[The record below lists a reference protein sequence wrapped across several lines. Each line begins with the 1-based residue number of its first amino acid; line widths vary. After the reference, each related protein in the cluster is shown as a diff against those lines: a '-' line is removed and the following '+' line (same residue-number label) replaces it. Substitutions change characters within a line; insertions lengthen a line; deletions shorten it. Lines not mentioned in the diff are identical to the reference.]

1 MIVADT
7 SAIVALLDRDERHHE
22 AIRQLFER
30 DDEPWLL
37 PWAIL
42 PEVDYLASQR
52 LGARVQALWMD
63 DLADGVYHVHFGE
76 DEDLEHARAIQKK
89 YKSLKLGL
97 VDATVMAVAE
107 SVEASAIVTLDLRHF
122 GAVKLAGAPKLYPRD
137 LKSSS

>member
-22 AIRQLFER
+22 AIRQLFQK

-52 LGARVQALWMD
+52 LGARVQSLWMD
-63 DLADGVYHVHFGE
+63 DLAAGVYQVRWGE
-76 DEDLEHARAIQKK
+76 EEDLEHARRIQKK
-89 YKSLKLGL
+89 YKALKLGL
-97 VDATVMAVAE
+97 VDAIVMAVAE
-107 SVEASAIVTLDLRHF
+107 SVDASAIVTLDLRHF
-122 GAVKLAGAPKLYPRD
+122 GSAKLAGAPKLYPRD
-137 LKSSS
+137 L

>member
-1 MIVADT
+1 MIIADT

-22 AIRQLFER
+22 AVLRLFQR

-52 LGARVQALWMD
+52 LGARVQSLWMD
-63 DLADGVYHVHFGE
+63 DLAAGVYHVRWGA
-76 DEDLEHARAIQKK
+76 DEDVEHARRIQKK
-89 YKSLKLGL
+89 YKSLKIGL
-97 VDATVMAVAE
+97 VDAVVMAVAE
-107 SVEASAIVTLDLRHF
+107 RVSASAIVTLDLRHF

-137 LKSSS
+137 LS

>member
-7 SAIVALLDRDERHHE
+7 SAIIALLDRDERHH
-22 AIRQLFER
+22 AVIKTLFER

-52 LGARVQALWMD
+52 LGARVQSLWMN
-63 DLADGVYHVHFGE
+63 DLTDGLYHLHWGE
-76 DEDLEHARAIQKK
+76 DDELEHARQIQKK

-97 VDATVMAVAE
+97 VDAVVMAVADGI
-107 SVEASAIVTLDLRHF
+107 EASAIVTLDLRHF
-122 GAVKLAGAPKLYPRD
+122 GAVDLRGAPKLYPRD
-137 LKSSS
+137 LP